1 MATSQLIPTMEMALT
16 GAVMWEGGGVAPNNG
31 LVLLGSGI
39 LVSGLDVVGAGAVT
53 APSVGG
59 GVAPYSGLS

>member
-1 MATSQLIPTMEMALT
+1 MSWLT
-16 GAVMWEGGGVAPNNG
+16 GALIWEGAGVAPNNG
-31 LVLLGSGI
+31 FVVLGSGI
-39 LVSGLDVVGAGAVT
+39 LVSGLDVLGAGAVT